1 MPIFITI
8 TQWLDNR
15 YDSLQEK
22 GKSTTLSSSSKA
34 VVGLIPVLK
43 FVTQVATQSDLACLT
58 VLEAGI
64 LDTLLRIYVI
74 FPALSSKLP
83 EDFGR
88 KSTLMDACQLTVVVL
103 CRLLEK
109 PQMVYN
115 HPVCILWTDRDSK
128 RPDNPLQNR
137 CGAWRRVPRSCAL
150 RRLVVIYT
158 GSLWKSNSDIIGGLE
173 ACMDIIEFTK

>member
-1 MPIFITI
+1 MLILITI
-8 TQWLDNR
+8 AQWLDDR

-22 GKSTTLSSSSKA
+22 GKSTALSSSSKA
-34 VVGLIPVLK
+34 VVALTPVLK
-43 FVTQVATQSDLACLT
+43 FITQIATQSDLACLT

-64 LDTLLRIYVI
+64 LDILLRIYVI
-74 FPALSSKLP
+74 FPALSSSLP
-83 EDFGR
+83 EDLGR
-88 KSTLMDACQLTVVVL
+88 KSALMDACQLTVVVL

-109 PQMVYN
+109 PQTVYN

-150 RRLVVIYT
+150 RRLVVIYA
-158 GSLWKSNSDIIGGLE
+158 GSLWESNSDIIGGLE